1 MGGSGVKAKV
11 FEAQVQPVW
20 KEVTAQFQLMYR
32 LRQGRT
38 INAQEYE
45 DLHRGQQQE
54 SLYTPSNEFVL
65 CQVGGEGL
73 MEGLRRYAYIGH

>member
-20 KEVTAQFQLMYR
+20 KEVTAQFQLMGR

-45 DLHRGQQQE
+45 DLHRGQ
-54 SLYTPSNEFVL
+54 
-65 CQVGGEGL
+65 
-73 MEGLRRYAYIGH
+73 